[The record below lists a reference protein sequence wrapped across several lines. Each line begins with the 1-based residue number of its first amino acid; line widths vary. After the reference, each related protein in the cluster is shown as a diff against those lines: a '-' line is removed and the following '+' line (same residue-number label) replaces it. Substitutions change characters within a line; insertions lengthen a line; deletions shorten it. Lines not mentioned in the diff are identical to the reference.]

1 MTLSNQTKS
10 RIEKY
15 TNLGYQIIIGNN
27 RDLPRRNKWQG
38 YECVRLCL
46 TNSKNHGWPI
56 LTVWA
61 VKPTTNQ

>member
-15 TNLGYQIIIGNN
+15 TNLGYQIIIGSYY
-27 RDLPRRNKWQG
+27 LPHRQKWQG

-56 LTVWA
+56 RTVWA